1 MRRARDF
8 GLIRGPFRF
17 EERYSSLPR
26 PRLFFKAATAALRSR
41 VDGVKALAIALLF
54 T

>member
-1 MRRARDF
+1 MDF

-17 EERYSSLPR
+17 EERYFSLPR
-26 PRLFFKAATAALRSR
+26 PRRFYKTATAALRGR
-41 VDGVKALAIALLF
+41 ADGVKALAIALLF